1 MVAEP
6 RTWVDVESA
15 VRAWARDAL
24 PALDGRVFF
33 GASNDAAMPQVVLIR
48 IAGPDDRCLIQ
59 FDVWADAKAAAA
71 ALAADLATAIDAM
84 GRYTH
89 EDTLLLGAR
98 VESVRW
104 QPDAESDTPRYVVEA
119 TFTASAT
126 S

>member
-6 RTWVDVESA
+6 RTWVDAESA
-15 VRAWARDAL
+15 VRAWAREAL
-24 PALDGRVFF
+24 PALDDRVFF
-33 GASNDAAMPQVVLIR
+33 GVSNDAAMPQIVLTR

-59 FDVWADAKAAAA
+59 FDVWAETKAAAA
-71 ALAADLATAIDAM
+71 AIATELATAADALS
-84 GRYTH
+84 RYTH
-89 EDTLLLGAR
+89 ETTLLLGAR

-104 QPDAESDTPRYVVEA
+104 QPDAESDTPRYVVDV

>member
-15 VRAWARDAL
+15 VRAWARAAL
-24 PALDGRVFF
+24 PALDNRVFF
-33 GASNDAAMPQVVLIR
+33 GVSNEAAMPQVVLTR

-59 FDVWADAKAAAA
+59 FDVWGETKAAAA
-71 ALAADLATAIDAM
+71 ALAADIATAADALT
-84 GRYTH
+84 RYLH
-89 EDTLLLGAR
+89 ESSLLLGAR

-104 QPDAESDTPRYVVEA
+104 RPDEESDTPRYVVDV